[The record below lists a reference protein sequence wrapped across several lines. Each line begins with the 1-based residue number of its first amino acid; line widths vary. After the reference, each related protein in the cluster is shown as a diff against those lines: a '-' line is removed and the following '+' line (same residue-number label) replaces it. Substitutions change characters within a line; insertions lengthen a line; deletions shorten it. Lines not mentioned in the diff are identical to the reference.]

1 MNSSIDYKS
10 NVNLRIAV
18 PILLILTT
26 FSLLV
31 DNSFKIISPDL
42 AEYFGVSASTVSWQ
56 VTLAGLVMGIAATVY
71 STLADSLS
79 IRNLLAFGI
88 VLLSG
93 GSLLGYVL
101 HDHYWLVVLS
111 RMIQATGY
119 GATETLY
126 VVFIIKYA
134 RAEEHKKYLG
144 YSTSSF
150 QIATVIGTLIG
161 GFIVTYMQWQNLFLI
176 PLLSLVFLPL
186 ILKYLPKE
194 ERKKS
199 KVDVI
204 GITLIGIL
212 AASINMF
219 LFNFSWLFFTLF
231 IASVSAFLFY
241 ISKNKNA
248 FITIEFFKNKQ
259 FVSMLA
265 VGIMFF
271 SLQSAYALNTLS
283 FLVTTIYPVKLDT
296 VSLMFIPACLL
307 AAFIGAV
314 SGKIAKIL
322 SSKQCIFMAG
332 CCIIISLLLGAFF
345 IDGSIAV
352 FVISLMLF
360 TSSYGLLYAP
370 VIDTSM
376 KTVPDE
382 KKGVAMGFY
391 QLVVMGI
398 GLSTGFIYSSVL
410 IDNKNLQF
418 GFMSFVTDNPIAL
431 HFSSI
436 LMIFVAIALVGVFLF
451 WLLVG
456 RKMDKDILSTRENA

>member
-1 MNSSIDYKS
+1 MNSSIDKKS
-10 NVNLRIAV
+10 NVNLSIVV
-18 PILLILTT
+18 PIMLILTT

-56 VTLAGLVMGIAATVY
+56 VTMAGLVMGIAATVY
-71 STLADSLS
+71 STLSDSIS
-79 IRNLLAFGI
+79 IRNLIAFGI

-93 GSLLGYVL
+93 GSLLGYIL

-126 VVFIIKYA
+126 IVFILKYA

-150 QIATVIGTLIG
+150 QIATVIGTLVG
-161 GFIVTYMQWQNLFLI
+161 GFIATYLQWQHLFLV

-199 KVDVI
+199 KVDII
-204 GITLIGIL
+204 GITLIGLL
-212 AASINMF
+212 ATATNMF
-219 LFNFSWLFFTLF
+219 LSNFSWVFFTLF
-231 IASVSAFLFY
+231 IASVFAFLFY

-248 FITIEFFKNKQ
+248 FITIEFFKNKR

-265 VGIMFF
+265 VGFLIF

-307 AAFIGAV
+307 AALIGAL
-314 SGKIAKIL
+314 SGKIGKFL
-322 SSKQCIFMAG
+322 SSKQCIFLAG

-370 VIDTSM
+370 IIETSI
-376 KTVPDE
+376 KNVPEE

-391 QLVVMGI
+391 NLVVMSI

-418 GFMSFVTDNPIAL
+418 GFMSFLTGDPTAL

-436 LMIFVAIALVGVFLF
+436 LIIFVAIALVGIFLF

-456 RKMDKDILSTRENA
+456 RKMDKDIIKD